1 MKAVQLV
8 RPNELA
14 LSELP
19 VPEPHAH
26 EVLLEVMAA
35 GICHTDITI
44 RRDTLG
50 LFAPG
55 LVLGHEIAGRVSRV
69 GDGVTEW
76 KAGDFAIV
84 YPCWSCGVCRECV
97 AGRQNACRNTGNR
110 LVPPPTPG
118 VTVSGGM
125 AEYVVV
131 PISALVRA
139 EGIDPAIAAVLPDAA
154 LVPYHAIRALESHL
168 SPGAV
173 VVIIG
178 LGGLGHLAVQ
188 MMRALTATR
197 VIALDINEQA
207 LNAIRDSVDLAI
219 NSGKE
224 EAAER
229 ILEFTGGEGVDVVID
244 FVGNDATLKLAGAV
258 VARSGAL
265 WIPGLGGGVLRFE
278 TAITSMTLPWGAS
291 LTKPYSG
298 TYNDLVE
305 IVALAREDR
314 IHPTIQRYPFSEAL
328 KALDDLEAGKIHGRA
343 VLIM

>member
-1 MKAVQLV
+1 
-8 RPNELA
+8 
-14 LSELP
+14 
-19 VPEPHAH
+19 
-26 EVLLEVMAA
+26 
-35 GICHTDITI
+35 
-44 RRDTLG
+44 
-50 LFAPG
+50 
-55 LVLGHEIAGRVSRV
+55 
-69 GDGVTEW
+69 
-76 KAGDFAIV
+76 
-84 YPCWSCGVCRECV
+84 
-97 AGRQNACRNTGNR
+97 
-110 LVPPPTPG
+110 
-118 VTVSGGM
+118 M

-139 EGIDPAIAAVLPDAA
+139 DGIDPAIAAVLPDAA
-154 LVPYHAIRALESHL
+154 LVPYHAIGALEEHL

-219 NSGKE
+219 NSDKE

-229 ILEFTGGEGVDVVID
+229 ILEFTRGEGVDAVID

-265 WIPGLGGGVLRFE
+265 WIPGLGGGVLQFE
-278 TAITSMTLPWGAS
+278 TTITSMTLPWGAS

-305 IVALAREDR
+305 IVALAREKR
-314 IHPTIQRYPFSEAL
+314 IHPAIQRYPFSEAL
-328 KALDDLEAGKIHGRA
+328 NALDDLEAGKIHGRA